1 MIRGI
6 GLDLCEIARMEKLRM
21 MTRFIERYFSEKEQ
35 QYIRAKGRS
44 AGQTMAGIF
53 AAKEAL
59 GKALGKGLDF
69 ELSDAEVWHDDD
81 GCPYYHFQG
90 EMKNR
95 MAGIIPH
102 LSISHDGGIAGAV
115 CLLEYEGSGC
125 TAAAGGKDG

>member
-35 QYIRAKGRS
+35 QYIREKGRN

-59 GKALGKGLDF
+59 GKAIGKGLDF
-69 ELSDAEVWHDDD
+69 ELAEAEVWHDAD

-90 EMKNR
+90 ELKKR
-95 MAGIIPH
+95 MNGIVPH
-102 LSISHDGGIAGAV
+102 LSISHDGGVAGAV
-115 CLLEYEGSGC
+115 CLLEYAEPGC
-125 TAAAGGKDG
+125 AAADGEKSG